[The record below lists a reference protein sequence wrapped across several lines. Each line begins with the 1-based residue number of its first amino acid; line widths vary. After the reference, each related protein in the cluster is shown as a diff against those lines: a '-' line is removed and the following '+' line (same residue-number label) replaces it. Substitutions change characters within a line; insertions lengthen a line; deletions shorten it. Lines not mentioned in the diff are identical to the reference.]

1 MTASLRDADATLER
15 KLDLR
20 TRELANA
27 LEQQSAIS
35 EILQVIS
42 SSPTDVAPVLHAVA
56 QRAARLC
63 DAPYA
68 RVMVIEGDRLR
79 PMADYSIEPVFSGNP
94 VPLSRT
100 SVTGRAVTDR
110 TTVHVA
116 DVVPITE
123 SEFPD
128 AADNIRRLGC
138 RAVLAVPLL
147 REGGA
152 YGGIFLF
159 RREPGL
165 FSPDQVELVQTFARQ
180 AAIAIDNVRLFN
192 ETKEALEKQTAISEI
207 LRVISASPTDVQPVF
222 DIIGECAEKLCDAEV
237 SVVSRVEGEAI
248 RLAAV
253 HGVTAE
259 ARDAIRTAFPMNID
273 DETVTSRA
281 IRNRAVEHVPDVL
294 EDPAYA
300 QKHVATL
307 ANYHAGLGV
316 PMLREGQVIGAIF
329 VARTDAGS
337 FRDSQVELLKT
348 FADQAAIAIEN
359 VRLFNET
366 QQALQQ
372 QTAIAE
378 ILRVIS
384 SSPTDIQPVLDA
396 IAERAARLC
405 DASAA
410 SMYLIDGDVLRH
422 LASKGP
428 SPDPVGHVES
438 LPIDNS
444 TLSGRA
450 LIEGRGIQ
458 VADMLAEAATY
469 PQSHAIAE
477 RFHHRTVIVLPL
489 YREGQPVG
497 TILLRRQDVRP
508 FSDREI
514 ALLQTFGDQA
524 AIALENVRLFRE
536 IQDKSRELEIANQ
549 HKSEFLANMSHEL
562 RTPLNA
568 IIGFSE
574 VLLERMFGEVNDKQA
589 DYLEDI
595 HSSGR
600 HLLNLINDIL
610 DLSKVEAGRMELDL
624 GAFDL
629 PTAIGNAIAL
639 IRERAQKHA
648 ITLNVQLESGLA
660 DVVADERKLKQIL
673 LNLLS
678 NAVKFT
684 PDGGRIHVGARR
696 AGHDVEVAI
705 EDTGIGIAATDHAA
719 VFDEF
724 RQVGRQYTSKHEG
737 TGLGLALTRRF
748 VELHGGTIRVDSELG
763 KGSIFTFTLPQPMR
777 G

>member
-1 MTASLRDADATLER
+1 
-15 KLDLR
+15 
-20 TRELANA
+20 
-27 LEQQSAIS
+27 
-35 EILQVIS
+35 
-42 SSPTDVAPVLHAVA
+42 
-56 QRAARLC
+56 
-63 DAPYA
+63 
-68 RVMVIEGDRLR
+68 
-79 PMADYSIEPVFSGNP
+79 
-94 VPLSRT
+94 
-100 SVTGRAVTDR
+100 
-110 TTVHVA
+110 
-116 DVVPITE
+116 
-123 SEFPD
+123 
-128 AADNIRRLGC
+128 
-138 RAVLAVPLL
+138 
-147 REGGA
+147 
-152 YGGIFLF
+152 
-159 RREPGL
+159 
-165 FSPDQVELVQTFARQ
+165 
-180 AAIAIDNVRLFN
+180 
-192 ETKEALEKQTAISEI
+192 
-207 LRVISASPTDVQPVF
+207 
-222 DIIGECAEKLCDAEV
+222 
-237 SVVSRVEGEAI
+237 
-248 RLAAV
+248 
-253 HGVTAE
+253 
-259 ARDAIRTAFPMNID
+259 
-273 DETVTSRA
+273 
-281 IRNRAVEHVPDVL
+281 
-294 EDPAYA
+294 
-300 QKHVATL
+300 
-307 ANYHAGLGV
+307 
-316 PMLREGQVIGAIF
+316 
-329 VARTDAGS
+329 
-337 FRDSQVELLKT
+337 
-348 FADQAAIAIEN
+348 
-359 VRLFNET
+359 
-366 QQALQQ
+366 
-372 QTAIAE
+372 
-378 ILRVIS
+378 
-384 SSPTDIQPVLDA
+384 
-396 IAERAARLC
+396 
-405 DASAA
+405 
-410 SMYLIDGDVLRH
+410 
-422 LASKGP
+422 
-428 SPDPVGHVES
+428 
-438 LPIDNS
+438 
-444 TLSGRA
+444 

-648 ITLNVQLESGLA
+648 ITLNVQLEPGLA